1 MIKDKRKKSDKKKKR
16 NHASVEYFGS
26 YRAERIFCRSS
37 EYPNSYAS
45 TILGGGSNPWRRECS
60 PARLEYPVPILF
72 WTTNGILMV
81 VSGPGPGYSSRLFA
95 ARNGRSVKGRA
106 PLASYH
112 LLRGFLTVGSSQHSY
127 ARIAP
132 SRHPRARISSCP
144 DLSTGYP
151 ISILG
156 FLVAQDQTKI
166 YAVV

>member
-1 MIKDKRKKSDKKKKR
+1 MGMGMGVNPYPLVYMGDPVRLFLCR
-16 NHASVEYFGS
+16 G
-26 YRAERIFCRSS
+26 YRYGIVIPGGYLPIVISS
-37 EYPNSYAS
+37 
-45 TILGGGSNPWRRECS
+45 
-60 PARLEYPVPILF
+60 
-72 WTTNGILMV
+72 
-81 VSGPGPGYSSRLFA
+81 PGYSSRLFA